1 VRFDGRRKKK
11 LIVAFHFQS
20 SSQAAWRCDE
30 CRRQGLEIRRRCG
43 WLPVERRGPRKL
55 VWARGRTAS
64 EECPKSLI
72 TPQSLEWVERFF
84 AWKFAGETLLD
95 EMDARQADAFLML
108 EREWRTGSNGEH
120 KST

>member
-1 VRFDGRRKKK
+1 M
-11 LIVAFHFQS
+11 
-20 SSQAAWRCDE
+20 AA
-30 CRRQGLEIRRRCG
+30 
-43 WLPVERRGPRKL
+43 ERRGPRKL
-55 VWARGRTAS
+55 VWARGRTAV

-84 AWKFAGETLLD
+84 AWKFGGETRLE